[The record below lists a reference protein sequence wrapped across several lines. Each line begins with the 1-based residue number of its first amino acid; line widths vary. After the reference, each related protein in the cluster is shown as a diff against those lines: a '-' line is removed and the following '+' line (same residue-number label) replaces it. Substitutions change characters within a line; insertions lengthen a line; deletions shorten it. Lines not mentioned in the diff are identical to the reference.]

1 MASNTEKE
9 LSRRIFNTA
18 LALIQWAKGDT
29 ELARAAWGD
38 AFEEAERID
47 HNQSLGEP
55 DELDRAVAEQTR
67 RFEQAVAARQKFHIV
82 EGDESQG

>member
-9 LSRRIFNTA
+9 LSWKIFNAA
-18 LALIQWAKGDT
+18 LALIEWAKGNT
-29 ELARAAWGD
+29 ELARAVWGE

-55 DELDRAVAEQTR
+55 DELDHAVAEQAK
-67 RFEQAVAARQKFHIV
+67 RFEQAAAARQKFHIV
-82 EGDESQG
+82 KGEE